1 MPATANS
8 QTLCTIF
15 YPTILTMINTDDIKQ
30 FWSWFKSNSNEL
42 QSDKYP
48 NDTFKELDQ
57 RVYNMGLY
65 WEVGPGVK
73 KENLLTISTSGRR
86 ELLDRARNLLDNAPV
101 LDDWEFDLLKK
112 PKTNWDKLEIP
123 SDNIKISA
131 ANWTYVLLKYKDGKK
146 EILIKADTL
155 TDFEK
160 DKRIEFAEIVLTNL
174 IGEEKMMNE
183 LDYLD
188 VLDIEDSTYDTHDI
202 RDLDKHLD
210 YIKNGA

>member
-1 MPATANS
+1 
-8 QTLCTIF
+8 
-15 YPTILTMINTDDIKQ
+15 MINTDDIKQ
-30 FWSWFKSNSNEL
+30 FWSWFKVNSNEL

-57 RVYNMGLY
+57 RIYNMGLY
-65 WEVGPGVK
+65 WEVGPGDK

-86 ELLDRARNLLDNAPV
+86 ELLDTARKFLDIAPI
-101 LDDWEFDLLKK
+101 LDDWEFDLFKK

-131 ANWTYVLLKYKDGKK
+131 ANWTYALLKYKDGKK

-160 DKRIEFAEIVLTNL
+160 DKRIELAEIVLTNL

-188 VLDIEDSTYDTHDI
+188 VLEIEDSTYDTQDI
-202 RDLDKHLD
+202 RDLDEHLD
-210 YIKNGA
+210 YLKNGA

>member
-1 MPATANS
+1 
-8 QTLCTIF
+8 
-15 YPTILTMINTDDIKQ
+15 MINSDGNEQ
-30 FWSWFKSNSNEL
+30 FWNWFKSNSNEL

-48 NDTFKELDQ
+48 NDTFKELDK

-73 KENLLTISTSGRR
+73 KENLLTISISGRR
-86 ELLDRARNLLDNAPV
+86 DLFDRAKNLLDNAPI

-112 PKTNWDKLEIP
+112 AKTNWDKLEIP
-123 SDNIKISA
+123 SDNIQISA
-131 ANWTYVLLKYKDGKK
+131 ANWTYALLKYKDGKK

-155 TDFEK
+155 ADFEK
-160 DKRIEFAEIVLTNL
+160 DKRIELAEIVLTNL

-183 LDYLD
+183 IDYLD
-188 VLDIEDSTYDTHDI
+188 VLEFVDSSYNTQSI

-210 YIKNGA
+210 YLKNEA

>member
-1 MPATANS
+1 
-8 QTLCTIF
+8 
-15 YPTILTMINTDDIKQ
+15 MINTDDIKI

-48 NDTFKELDQ
+48 NDRFKELDQ

-73 KENLLTISTSGRR
+73 KENLLTISTSGRT

-155 TDFEK
+155 TEFEK
-160 DKRIEFAEIVLTNL
+160 DKRIELAEIVLTNL

-188 VLDIEDSTYDTHDI
+188 VLDIDDPTYDTQDI